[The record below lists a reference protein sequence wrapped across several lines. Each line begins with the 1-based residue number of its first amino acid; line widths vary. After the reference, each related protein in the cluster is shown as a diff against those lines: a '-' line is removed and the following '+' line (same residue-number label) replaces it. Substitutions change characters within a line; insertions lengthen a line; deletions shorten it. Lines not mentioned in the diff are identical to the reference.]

1 MAIDTDKLKN
11 KGVGNSTQPNR
22 FASTPAP
29 EGGGDMTLALTS
41 TVQGQATQL
50 VQAAQA
56 AQISIDHAST
66 HLAAY
71 FTEVMSGQALLNA
84 TLTKTAANLEAM
96 GGPVAISADVPEIT
110 VELPRSS
117 DFGQTRQKFLG
128 MFTPAPSYP
137 NPFREIA
144 PAADEVGTDDNV

>member
-11 KGVGNSTQPNR
+11 KGFGSSTQPKS
-22 FASTPAP
+22 AATPAP
-29 EGGGDMTLALTS
+29 EGGGDMVLAMTNA
-41 TVQGQATQL
+41 VQNQATQL
-50 VQAAQA
+50 AQAAAA
-56 AQISIDHAST
+56 AQISIDHASD
-66 HLAAY
+66 HLSDY
-71 FTEVMSGQALLNA
+71 FAQVVGGQLLIGS
-84 TLTKTAANLEAM
+84 TLTKTQAKLEAM

-117 DFGQTRQKFLG
+117 DFGQVRQKFLG